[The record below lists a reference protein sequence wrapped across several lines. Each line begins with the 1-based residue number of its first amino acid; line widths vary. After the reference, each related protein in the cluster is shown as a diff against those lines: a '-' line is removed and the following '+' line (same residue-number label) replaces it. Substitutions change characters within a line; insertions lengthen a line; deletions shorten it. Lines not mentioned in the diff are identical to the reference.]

1 MSAPTTAL
9 DAPRVGATVL
19 DTLSVPS
26 AMEGTNEGP
35 LRIA

>member
-19 DTLSVPS
+19 DALSVLS
-26 AMEGTNEGP
+26 AMDGKAKDG
-35 LRIA
+35 RDR